1 MNTSRGRNPT
11 ARRRQAACRPVAGSA
26 GAGANAHVVP
36 IRAIVRRN
44 GDGQRG
50 DSTATRVVQEAHGL
64 KDDPRIQALRLI
76 ARQLK
81 TLTWSP
87 ELLALLLDELYVD
100 DLFTEVVGSPD
111 TIPPQESA
119 SAVAIAIALRH
130 SWRPD
135 DLAAVARQLGA
146 VMGAREERAPQSCS
160 RGQSRSG

>member
-1 MNTSRGRNPT
+1 M
-11 ARRRQAACRPVAGSA
+11 
-26 GAGANAHVVP
+26 VP

-44 GDGQRG
+44 GDGHLGNPAAARSIQR
-50 DSTATRVVQEAHGL
+50 APGL
-64 KDDPRIQALRLI
+64 KDDPRVEALRRI

-119 SAVAIAIALRH
+119 SAVAVAIALRH

-135 DLAAVARQLGA
+135 DLAAVARRLGD
-146 VMGAREERAPQSCS
+146 VMGARDELAPQSCG
-160 RGQSRSG
+160 RRQSRSG